1 MAKVSGRLFILSAP
15 SGTGKTSLTKSLI
28 QKNINLSLS
37 ISYTSRRMRPTEVE
51 GHDYF
56 FVERNIFEQMLEDR
70 ELVESAEIYGNLYG
84 TSRQW
89 INEAINSGKDI
100 LLEIDGQGAR
110 QVREIFSDVVSI
122 FVLPPSLEV
131 LENRLKDRNQDSKEV
146 IAKRMAAA
154 KEEISHV
161 SEYDYV
167 IINDNMDVALR
178 DLVSVVQ
185 SERLRAPAQLTR
197 YHDLVHSLDKH
208 SF

>member
-1 MAKVSGRLFILSAP
+1 
-15 SGTGKTSLTKSLI
+15 
-28 QKNINLSLS
+28 
-37 ISYTSRRMRPTEVE
+37 
-51 GHDYF
+51 
-56 FVERNIFEQMLEDR
+56 
-70 ELVESAEIYGNLYG
+70 
-84 TSRQW
+84 
-89 INEAINSGKDI
+89 
-100 LLEIDGQGAR
+100 
-110 QVREIFSDVVSI
+110 
-122 FVLPPSLEV
+122 LPPSLEV

-197 YHDLVHSLDKH
+197 YHDLVTQLG
-208 SF
+208 